1 MTANT
6 PRNRAKVKES
16 WPIPQS
22 VGRLPISRLPFSHRA
37 NHAATAKHRNVD
49 TNTRTIPS
57 SRGGERIS
65 PRNIQL
71 LLRVPF
77 SVSPFRRSCLKIAEA
92 ESINSWKISELV
104 RCNWPDKP
112 SIDFLFSFSFFFY
125 FLVAW
130 ILTFLPLIVDD

>member
-1 MTANT
+1 MTGMTANT

-57 SRGGERIS
+57 SRGREDIAAKYTAPP
-65 PRNIQL
+65 PRTV
-71 LLRVPF
+71 LRFAV
-77 SVSPFRRSCLKIAEA
+77 
-92 ESINSWKISELV
+92 
-104 RCNWPDKP
+104 P
-112 SIDFLFSFSFFFY
+112 SI
-125 FLVAW
+125 
-130 ILTFLPLIVDD
+130 LPEDSRSGINKFVEDKRVSSV